1 MDDKKLFIELYF
13 KDWKESFSKVKALLK
28 QEDYYLEAILLL
40 SCYIGAFAALR
51 YPDIKFDGQKYK
63 KVVLDYSGMK
73 EMYELIDLLFFYQ
86 WPRSDFKAHGEY
98 KKLKNYAELVSILKI
113 KYGDEAKIK
122 EGTRY
127 ISQDEFISHISSNS
141 FTDFDQENL
150 KQYLPLFSLC
160 EMLYR
165 YLRCY
170 AIHNVSFPFINKG
183 QTVDGQKNYQDN
195 NKITGDVLLHT
206 SENILNNLESECI
219 KLIKWPNEL

>member
-1 MDDKKLFIELYF
+1 MDDKKLFIEPYF
-13 KDWKESFSKVKALLK
+13 KDWKESFSKVKTLLK

-51 YPDIKFDGQKYK
+51 YPTNQSDGEKYK
-63 KVVLDYSGMK
+63 KVVLEYSGMK

-86 WPRSDFKAHGEY
+86 WPSSDFKANGEY
-98 KKLKNYAELVSILKI
+98 KKLKHHPELVRILKT
-113 KYGDEAKIK
+113 KYGDEAEIK

-141 FTDFDQENL
+141 FADFDQQNL

-170 AIHNVSFPFINKG
+170 AVHNVSFPFINKG
-183 QTVDGQKNYQDN
+183 QTVDGQIIYQDN
-195 NKITGDVLLHT
+195 HKITGDVLLQT

>member
-13 KDWKESFSKVKALLK
+13 KDWKESFSKVKTLLK
-28 QEDYYLEAILLL
+28 QDDYYLEAILIL

-51 YPDIKFDGQKYK
+51 YPAIQYDGDKYK
-63 KVVLDYSGMK
+63 KIVSEYSGMK

-86 WPRSDFKAHGEY
+86 WPRSDFKDHGEY
-98 KKLKNYAELVSILKI
+98 KKLKHHTELVSILI
-113 KYGDEAKIK
+113 RKYGDEAKIK

-127 ISQDEFISHISSNS
+127 ISQDEFISHILSNS
-141 FTDFDQENL
+141 FVDFDEENL

-170 AIHNVSFPFINKG
+170 AVHNVSFPFVNKG
-183 QTVDGQKNYQDN
+183 QMVDGKIIYQDN
-195 NKITGDVLLHT
+195 HKITGDVLLQT

>member
-13 KDWKESFSKVKALLK
+13 KDWKESFSKVKTLLK
-28 QEDYYLEAILLL
+28 QNDYYLEAILLL
-40 SCYIGAFAALR
+40 SCYIDAFAALH
-51 YPDIKFDGQKYK
+51 YSTIQSDGEKYK
-63 KVVLDYSGMK
+63 KVVLEYSGMK

-86 WPRSDFKAHGEY
+86 WPRSDFKANGEY
-98 KKLKNYAELVSILKI
+98 KKLKHHHKLVRILKT
-113 KYGDEAKIK
+113 KYGDEAEIK

-141 FTDFDQENL
+141 FADFDQQNL

-160 EMLYR
+160 ETLYR

-170 AIHNVSFPFINKG
+170 AVHNVSFPFINKG
-183 QTVDGQKNYQDN
+183 QMVDGKIIYQCN
-195 NKITGDVLLHT
+195 HKITGDVLLQT